1 MEPPVDTHPDR
12 ESIET
17 GMPPVTGPV
26 KGGFKEV
33 WQLAYPVVI
42 TMASMS
48 LMGVVDTLYMGF
60 VGTAQQGATG
70 LGAVLSWTLMSFFN
84 GTITA
89 TNTFVAQ
96 LFGAKKHGECGAVVW
111 QAFYFALLS
120 LGVVVLLIIPNIR
133 LMVQAIGSS
142 AEITGYACQYMQV
155 RLAGAVFVFCNFCV
169 VGFLRGI
176 GDTKT
181 PMKVTLF
188 VNALNIGFTYLLV
201 FGKLGLPAMGVQG
214 AALGTVISQ
223 GIASGIYLHLLF
235 RGKTSEQFATRKFYP
250 PIRDLFMRW
259 LKVGVP
265 IGLWWILEMGGF
277 TVFTMFVS
285 TLGETQLAGHQIVR
299 QLVHLSFL
307 PGVALSVAALTLVG
321 QYLGAGDPVSADRSA
336 RSAIKIAMLIMGS
349 LSLLFVL
356 LRYPIAHLFNRDP
369 AVQEVAA
376 NLFYFVVIFQVLDAL
391 GTVASGAIRGAGDT
405 RWPMVVSLLLSWFF
419 FVPSVFILGKVAG
432 WGVYGAWTGAT
443 VYICILGLTMYG
455 RFRGGKWK
463 KMKI

>member
-1 MEPPVDTHPDR
+1 MKPPVDTHPDR
-12 ESIET
+12 ECIET
-17 GMPPVTGPV
+17 GVPPVCGPV
-26 KGGFKEV
+26 RGGFREV

-48 LMGVVDTLYMGF
+48 LMGVVDTLFMGF
-60 VGTAQQGATG
+60 VGTPQQGAVG

-96 LFGAKKHGECGAVVW
+96 LFGARKHRECGPVVW
-111 QAFYFALLS
+111 QAFYFALVS
-120 LGVVVLLIIPNIR
+120 LVVVFLVIIPNIR
-133 LMVQAIGSS
+133 PLVQAIGSTDD
-142 AEITGYACQYMQV
+142 ITGYACGYMNI
-155 RLAGAVFVFCNFCV
+155 RLVGSVFVFCNFCV

-176 GDTKT
+176 GNTKT

-188 VNALNIGFTYLLV
+188 VNVLNVGFTYLLV
-201 FGKLGLPAMGVQG
+201 FGKLGLPALGVPG

-223 GIASGIYLHLLF
+223 GIASGIYVYLLF
-235 RGKTSEQFATRKFYP
+235 RKGTDDQYATRRFYP
-250 PIRDLFMRW
+250 PMRDLLLRW

-277 TVFTMFVS
+277 TVFTMFVA

-299 QLVHLSFL
+299 QLMHLSFL

-321 QYLGAGDPVSADRSA
+321 QYLGAGDLASAERSA
-336 RSAIKIAMLIMGS
+336 RTSIKIAVLIMGS

-356 LRYPIAHLFNRDP
+356 LRYPIAYLFNRDP
-369 AVQEVAA
+369 AVQEVAS
-376 NLFYFVVIFQVLDAL
+376 NLFFFVVAFQVFDAL

-405 RWPMVVSLLLSWFF
+405 RWPMVVSLLLAWFF
-419 FVPSVFILGKVAG
+419 FVPSIFILGKVAG
-432 WGVYGAWTGAT
+432 WGVYGAWAGAT
-443 VYICILGLTMYG
+443 VYICILGLVMYG

>member
-17 GMPPVTGPV
+17 GMPPVSGPV

-60 VGTAQQGATG
+60 VGTAQQGAVG

-96 LFGAKKHGECGAVVW
+96 LFGAKKHGECGPVLW
-111 QAFYFALLS
+111 QAFYFALLA
-120 LGVVVLLIIPNIR
+120 LGVMFLLVIPNIG
-133 LMVQAIGSS
+133 LMVQAIGTS
-142 AEITGYACQYMQV
+142 ADITWYGCQYMQV
-155 RLAGAVFVFCNFCV
+155 RLAGSVFVFCNFCV

-201 FGKLGLPAMGVQG
+201 FGKLGLPALGVPG

-223 GIASGIYLHLLF
+223 GIASGIYLYLIF
-235 RGKTSEQFATRKFYP
+235 RRQISGQYATRKFYP
-250 PIRDLFMRW
+250 PMWELMKRW

-307 PGVALSVAALTLVG
+307 PGVAVSVAALTLVG
-321 QYLGAGDPVSADRSA
+321 QYLGAGDPVNAERAA

-349 LSLLFVL
+349 LSVLFLV
-356 LRYPIAHLFNRDP
+356 LRYPIAYLFNRDP

-376 NLFYFVVIFQVLDAL
+376 NLFFFVVVFQVFDAL

-419 FVPSVFILGKVAG
+419 FVPSIIILGKVIG

-443 VYICILGLTMYG
+443 VYICVLGLTMYG